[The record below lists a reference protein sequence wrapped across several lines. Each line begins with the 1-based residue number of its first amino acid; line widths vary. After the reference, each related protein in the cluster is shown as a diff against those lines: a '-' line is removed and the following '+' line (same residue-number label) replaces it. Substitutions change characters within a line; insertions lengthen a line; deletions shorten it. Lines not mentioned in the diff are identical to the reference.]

1 MEIVYYPDPVLRQ
14 RAEPVDE
21 GRDDLRGIATSML
34 EAMHA
39 ASGVGLAAPQVALGL
54 RLFVASETGAAVDG
68 LVFLNPEIEPFG
80 PVVEMEEGCLSLP
93 GMRAD
98 ILRPE
103 KVRTKWT
110 DLDGH
115 RREQEFD
122 GLLARI
128 IQHEFDHLEGVL
140 FFDRMQPTDR
150 LRVRDELRAFE
161 EQFVPR

>member
-1 MEIVYYPDPVLRQ
+1 MDIVYYPDPVLQQ
-14 RAEPVDE
+14 RAEPVEE
-21 GRDDLRGIATSML
+21 GREDLREITASML
-34 EAMHA
+34 EAMHEA
-39 ASGVGLAAPQVALGL
+39 NGVGLAAPQVALGL
-54 RLFVASETGAAVDG
+54 RLFVASVTGAAADG
-68 LVFLNPEIEPFG
+68 MVFLNPEIEPFG
-80 PVVEMEEGCLSLP
+80 PIVEMEEGCLSLP

-98 ILRPE
+98 LLRPE

-110 DLDGH
+110 DLDGN
-115 RREQEFD
+115 RCEREFD

-128 IQHEFDHLEGVL
+128 IQHEYDHLEGVL